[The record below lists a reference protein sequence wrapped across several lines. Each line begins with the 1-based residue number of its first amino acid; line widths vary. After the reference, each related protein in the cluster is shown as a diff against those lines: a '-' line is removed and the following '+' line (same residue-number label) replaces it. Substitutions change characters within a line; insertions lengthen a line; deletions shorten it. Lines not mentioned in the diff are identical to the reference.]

1 MAKLELM
8 SDSLTSR
15 MRRLYT
21 PSNAA
26 MSGTTTRSR
35 YRGRPRA
42 NVDALVDLAQRFG
55 QLAVQLGARLPEC
68 EANPVMIAGDSVV
81 VADARAVW
89 QPQGE
94 PAPSS
99 KI

>member
-1 MAKLELM
+1 
-8 SDSLTSR
+8 
-15 MRRLYT
+15 
-21 PSNAA
+21 

-94 PAPSS
+94 PAPGS